1 MNIIDRLVGLCYC
14 FIKQTS
20 WFVTG
25 SELFEEKKM
34 IDLYTAST
42 FNGQRVS
49 ITLEETGLDYSTHR
63 VDLSKNEQQ
72 QPNFLRLNASG
83 RIPVL
88 IDHNSGASDSLV
100 ITQST
105 AILQYL
111 AEKTKQLLPE
121 SLVDRAKVY
130 EWMHF
135 HAVDIGS
142 VLFSAFY
149 LQQRTTPKQEQAAEQ
164 LRQRVHKLYQFFDQ
178 QLAKQEFLAGTS
190 YSIADITA
198 LPAVITQEQKLTDYS
213 NLTRWLQQLKQRPAV
228 KRGMLIPKQEVSHE
242 N

>member
-1 MNIIDRLVGLCYC
+1 
-14 FIKQTS
+14 
-20 WFVTG
+20 
-25 SELFEEKKM
+25 M

-49 ITLEETGLDYSTHR
+49 IMLEEIGLPYSVHK
-63 VDLSKNEQQ
+63 VDLAKGDQRQ
-72 QPNFLRLNASG
+72 AGFLRLNPSG

-88 IDHNSGASDSLV
+88 VDHDEGISVPLV

-111 AEKTKQLLPE
+111 AEKKGQLLPD
-121 SLVDRAKVY
+121 SLPERAKVY

-135 HAVDIGS
+135 HAIDIGS
-142 VLFSAFY
+142 VIFSAFY
-149 LQQRTTPKQEQAAEQ
+149 LQHRCSPKQVKAAEK
-164 LRQRVHKLYQFFDQ
+164 LRKRVSDLYRYFDE
-178 QLAKQEFLAGTS
+178 QLADYEFLAGDF
-190 YSIADITA
+190 YSIADVTA
-198 LPAVITQEQKLTDYS
+198 LPAVITQEQTLTEYS

-228 KRGMLIPKQEVSHE
+228 QRGMAVPELEVSHE